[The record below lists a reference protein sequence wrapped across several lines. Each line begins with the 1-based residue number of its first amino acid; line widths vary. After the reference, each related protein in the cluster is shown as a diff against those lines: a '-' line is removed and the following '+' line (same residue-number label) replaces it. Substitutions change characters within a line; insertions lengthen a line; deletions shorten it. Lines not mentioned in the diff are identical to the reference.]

1 MTWFKV
7 DDGFGEHPKVD
18 ALGSDT
24 PVALTVWLLCGCGSA
39 RARTDGRVTTVALAR
54 HCAILKEKDRL
65 RGAAALVR
73 VGLWELAPDKDG
85 WIFHH
90 WDDHQPLRADLERA
104 AEQGKRRKDMW
115 KERKDAERLER
126 KRNAVP
132 LTVPNG
138 VGTDAPTRPDP
149 TRPETESK
157 ACVISEA
164 EQPAAPE
171 ARTGESAR
179 AHAPGGTTYVTGQQT
194 LADTFR
200 AAVEERYRAAN
211 LPAPKV
217 CRDPYDA
224 VWVELARWLHEAHKL
239 RGWSHSKPDMA
250 REMVRAFYASTDP
263 RTVAAK
269 HNIKYLAA
277 RPEEYLGLKVPT

>member
-104 AEQGKRRKDMW
+104 AEHGKRRKDMW

-132 LTVPNG
+132 PTVPNG
-138 VGTDAPTRPDP
+138 VGTDAPTRPVP
-149 TRPETESK
+149 TRPDP
-157 ACVISEA
+157 CVSER
-164 EQPAAPE
+164 EPE
-171 ARTGESAR
+171 ARPEPDRPPEGRES
-179 AHAPGGTTYVTGQQT
+179 
-194 LADTFR
+194 
-200 AAVEERYRAAN
+200 E
-211 LPAPKV
+211 
-217 CRDPYDA
+217 
-224 VWVELARWLHEAHKL
+224 
-239 RGWSHSKPDMA
+239 
-250 REMVRAFYASTDP
+250 
-263 RTVAAK
+263 
-269 HNIKYLAA
+269 
-277 RPEEYLGLKVPT
+277 